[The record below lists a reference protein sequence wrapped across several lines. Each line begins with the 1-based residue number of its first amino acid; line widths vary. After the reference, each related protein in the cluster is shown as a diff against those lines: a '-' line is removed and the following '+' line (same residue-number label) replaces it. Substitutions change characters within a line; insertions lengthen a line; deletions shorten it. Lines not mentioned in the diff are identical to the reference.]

1 MRRTTLSMF
10 AQIVQLLPQSLFFKL
25 VQKYQ
30 TDKAAKGINTWDQLI
45 AMMFCQLSGA
55 ESLREISDGLYSSIG
70 KLNHLGDH
78 AVGRSSLSYENQ
90 HRDYH
95 VYQDFYYGLL
105 DHYREVLAG
114 VWVNQILTGKKI
126 FSLDSTTI
134 GLCLKLFDWA
144 RFRTTK
150 GGIKLH
156 TLLDNDT
163 LMPSFIAVTEA
174 AISDIKAARTLVDIP
189 PANCV
194 LAIDRGYYD
203 FRWYR
208 QLSKR
213 HIIFVTR
220 IKENIQLKQVKRIAV
235 DKNEN
240 WGCYEII
247 LKADLRAHEKG
258 RLKKVPK
265 YRLVQYKDMES
276 GRWFEFLTNDFK
288 LNATEIAAVY
298 KDRWQIELFFKKLKQ
313 NLKIKTFV
321 GTSLNAVM
329 VQIWTALSVTLLLE
343 ILKRRSKYPWSF
355 SWLRSYL
362 RLNLM
367 TYKDLNDW
375 LNEPDIVPLKIPETS
390 PQASLF

>member
-70 KLNHLGDH
+70 KLNHLGAH
-78 AVGRSSLSYENQ
+78 AVGRSSLSYVNQ

-105 DHYREVLAG
+105 DHYREVLTGAR
-114 VWVNQILTGKKI
+114 VNQILTGKKI

-189 PANCV
+189 PNCV
-194 LAIDRGYYD
+194 LSIDRGYYD

-247 LKADLRAHEKG
+247 LKADLKAHEKG
-258 RLKKVPK
+258 RLKTVPK
-265 YRLVQYKDMES
+265 YRLVQYKDKES

-343 ILKRRSKYPWSF
+343 VLKRRSKYPWSF
-355 SWLRSYL
+355 SRLRSYL

-390 PQASLF
+390 PQTSLF

>member
-30 TDKAAKGINTWDQLI
+30 TDKSAKGINTWDQLI

-70 KLNHLGDH
+70 KLNHLGAH
-78 AVGRSSLSYENQ
+78 AVGRSSLSYVNQ
-90 HRDYH
+90 HRDFH
-95 VYQDFYYGLL
+95 VYQDFYYGLF
-105 DHYREVLAG
+105 DHYREVLTGAR
-114 VWVNQILTGKKI
+114 VNQILTGKKI

-189 PANCV
+189 PNCV

-235 DKNEN
+235 DKNKN

-247 LKADLRAHEKG
+247 LKADLKAHEKG

-265 YRLVQYKDMES
+265 YRLVQYKDKES

-298 KDRWQIELFFKKLKQ
+298 KDRWQI
-313 NLKIKTFV
+313 
-321 GTSLNAVM
+321 
-329 VQIWTALSVTLLLE
+329 
-343 ILKRRSKYPWSF
+343 
-355 SWLRSYL
+355 
-362 RLNLM
+362 
-367 TYKDLNDW
+367 
-375 LNEPDIVPLKIPETS
+375 
-390 PQASLF
+390 

>member
-1 MRRTTLSMF
+1 MRRLSSF
-10 AQIVQLLPQSLFFKL
+10 YRNRYFFGL

-30 TDKAAKGINTWDQLI
+30 TDKGAKGISTWDQLI

-70 KLNHLGDH
+70 KLNHLGAQ
-78 AVGRSSLSYENQ
+78 AVGRSSLSYVNQ
-90 HRDYH
+90 HRDYR
-95 VYQDFYYGLL
+95 VYEDFYYGLL
-105 DHYREVLAG
+105 NHFRSTLTGAG
-114 VWVNQILTGKKI
+114 TKQILAGKKI

-163 LMPSFIAVTEA
+163 LMPSFISVTEA
-174 AISDIKAARTLVDIP
+174 AVSDIKAARTLVDIP
-189 PANCV
+189 QNCV

-213 HIIFVTR
+213 NIIFVTR
-220 IKENIQLKQVKRIAV
+220 IKENIKLKQVKRIVV
-235 DKNEN
+235 DQNEK

-247 LKADLRAHEKG
+247 LKADLKAHEKG

-265 YRLVQYKDMES
+265 YRLVQWKDEES

-288 LNATEIAAVY
+288 LSASEIAAVY

-343 ILKRRSKYPWSF
+343 VLKRRSKYPWSF
-355 SWLRSYL
+355 SRLRSYL

-375 LNEPDIVPLKIPETS
+375 LNEPDIVPLKMPEAS

>member
-1 MRRTTLSMF
+1 MRKTTLSMF

-55 ESLREISDGLYSSIG
+55 ESLREISDGLYSSID
-70 KLNHLGDH
+70 KLNHLGAH
-78 AVGRSSLSYENQ
+78 AMGRSSLSYVNQ

-105 DHYREVLAG
+105 DHYREVLTGAR
-114 VWVNQILTGKKI
+114 VNQILTGKKI

-189 PANCV
+189 PNCV

-247 LKADLRAHEKG
+247 LKADLRAHEKA

-265 YRLVQYKDMES
+265 YRLVQYKDKES

-298 KDRWQIELFFKKLKQ
+298 KERWQIELFFKKLKQ

-343 ILKRRSKYPWSF
+343 VLKRRSKYPWSF
-355 SWLRSYL
+355 SRLRSYL

-367 TYKDLNDW
+367 TCKDLNDW
-375 LNEPDIVPLKIPETS
+375 LNEPDIVPLKIPETP

>member
-1 MRRTTLSMF
+1 MSFRGILLC
-10 AQIVQLLPQSLFFKL
+10 VQLLPQSLFFKL

-30 TDKAAKGINTWDQLI
+30 TDKSAKGINTWDQLI

-70 KLNHLGDH
+70 KLNHLGAH
-78 AVGRSSLSYENQ
+78 AVGRSSFSTVNLI
-90 HRDYH
+90 RDFHGYH
-95 VYQDFYYGLL
+95 GFYYGLL
-105 DHYREVLAG
+105 AHYREELTGAR
-114 VWVNQILTGKKI
+114 VNQILTGKKV
-126 FSLDSTTI
+126 FGLDSTAI
-134 GLCLKLFDWA
+134 GICLKLFDWA

-189 PANCV
+189 PNCV

-247 LKADLRAHEKG
+247 LKADLKAHEKG

-265 YRLVQYKDMES
+265 YRLVQYKDKES

-343 ILKRRSKYPWSF
+343 VLKRRSKYPWSF
-355 SWLRSYL
+355 SRLRSYL

>member
-1 MRRTTLSMF
+1 MRRATLSMF
-10 AQIVQLLPQSLFFKL
+10 AQIVQLLPQSLFFGL

-30 TDKAAKGINTWDQLI
+30 TDKGAKGISTWDQLI

-70 KLNHLGDH
+70 KLNHLGAQ
-78 AVGRSSLSYENQ
+78 AVGRSSLSYVNQ
-90 HRDYH
+90 HRDYR
-95 VYQDFYYGLL
+95 VYEDFYYGLL
-105 DHYREVLAG
+105 NHFRSTLTGAG
-114 VWVNQILTGKKI
+114 TKQILAGKKI

-163 LMPSFIAVTEA
+163 LMPSFISVTEA
-174 AISDIKAARTLVDIP
+174 AVSDIKAARTLVDIP
-189 PANCV
+189 QNCA

-203 FRWYR
+203 FRGYR

-213 HIIFVTR
+213 NIIFVTR
-220 IKENIQLKQVKRIAV
+220 IKENIKLKQVKSIVV
-235 DKNEN
+235 DQNEK

-247 LKADLRAHEKG
+247 LKADLKAHEKG

-265 YRLVQYKDMES
+265 YRLVQWKDEES

-288 LNATEIAAVY
+288 LSASEIAAVY
-298 KDRWQIELFFKKLKQ
+298 MNRWQIELFFKKLKQ

-343 ILKRRSKYPWSF
+343 VLKRRSKYPWSF
-355 SWLRSYL
+355 SRLRSYL

-375 LNEPDIVPLKIPETS
+375 LNEPDIVPLKMPEAS

>member
-1 MRRTTLSMF
+1 MF

-70 KLNHLGDH
+70 KLNHLGVH
-78 AVGRSSLSYENQ
+78 AEGRSSLSYVNQ

-105 DHYREVLAG
+105 DHYREVLTGAR
-114 VWVNQILTGKKI
+114 VNQILTGKKI

-156 TLLDNDT
+156 TLLDNNT

-189 PANCV
+189 PNCV

-220 IKENIQLKQVKRIAV
+220 IRENIQLKQVKRIAV

-247 LKADLRAHEKG
+247 LKADQRAHEKG

-265 YRLVQYKDMES
+265 YRLVQYKDKES
-276 GRWFEFLTNDFK
+276 GRWFEFLTNDFQ

-343 ILKRRSKYPWSF
+343 VLKRRSKYPWSF
-355 SWLRSYL
+355 SRLRSCL

-375 LNEPDIVPLKIPETS
+375 LNEPDIVPLQIPETS

>member
-1 MRRTTLSMF
+1 MRRATLSMF
-10 AQIVQLLPQSLFFKL
+10 AQIVQLLPQSLFFGL

-30 TDKAAKGINTWDQLI
+30 TDKGAKGISTWDQLI

-70 KLNHLGDH
+70 KLNHLGAQ
-78 AVGRSSLSYENQ
+78 AVGRSSLSYVNQ
-90 HRDYH
+90 HRDYR
-95 VYQDFYYGLL
+95 VYEDFYYGLL
-105 DHYREVLAG
+105 NHFRSTLTGAG
-114 VWVNQILTGKKI
+114 TKQILAGKKI

-163 LMPSFIAVTEA
+163 LMPSFISVTEA
-174 AISDIKAARTLVDIP
+174 AVSDIKAARTLVDIP
-189 PANCV
+189 QNCV

-213 HIIFVTR
+213 NIIFVTR
-220 IKENIQLKQVKRIAV
+220 IKENIKLKQVKRIVV
-235 DKNEN
+235 DQNEK

-247 LKADLRAHEKG
+247 LKADLKAHEKG

-265 YRLVQYKDMES
+265 YRLVQWKDEES

-288 LNATEIAAVY
+288 LSASEIAAVY

-343 ILKRRSKYPWSF
+343 VLKRRSKYPWSF
-355 SWLRSYL
+355 SRLRSYL

-375 LNEPDIVPLKIPETS
+375 LNEPDIVPLKMPEAS

>member
-1 MRRTTLSMF
+1 MRRLSSF
-10 AQIVQLLPQSLFFKL
+10 YRNRYFLGL

-30 TDKAAKGINTWDQLI
+30 TDKGAKGISTWDQLI

-70 KLNHLGDH
+70 KLNHLGAQ
-78 AVGRSSLSYENQ
+78 AVGRSSLSYVNQ
-90 HRDYH
+90 HRDYR
-95 VYQDFYYGLL
+95 VYEDFYYGLL
-105 DHYREVLAG
+105 NHFRSTLTGAG
-114 VWVNQILTGKKI
+114 TKQILAGKKI

-163 LMPSFIAVTEA
+163 LMPSFISVTEA
-174 AISDIKAARTLVDIP
+174 AVSDIKAARTLVDIP
-189 PANCV
+189 QNCV

-213 HIIFVTR
+213 NIIFVTR
-220 IKENIQLKQVKRIAV
+220 IKENIKLKQVKRIVV
-235 DKNEN
+235 DQNEK

-247 LKADLRAHEKG
+247 LKADLKAHEKG

-265 YRLVQYKDMES
+265 YRLVQWKDEES

-288 LNATEIAAVY
+288 LSASEIAAVY

-343 ILKRRSKYPWSF
+343 VLKRRSKYPWSF
-355 SWLRSYL
+355 SRLRSYL

-375 LNEPDIVPLKIPETS
+375 LNEPDIVPLKMPEAS

>member
-70 KLNHLGDH
+70 KLNHLGVH
-78 AVGRSSLSYENQ
+78 AEGRSSLSYVNQ

-105 DHYREVLAG
+105 DHYREVLTGAR
-114 VWVNQILTGKKI
+114 VNQILTGKKI

-156 TLLDNDT
+156 TLLDNNT
-163 LMPSFIAVTEA
+163 LMSSFIAVTEA
-174 AISDIKAARTLVDIP
+174 AISDIKAAQTLVDIP
-189 PANCV
+189 PNCV
-194 LAIDRGYYD
+194 LAIDRGYYN

-265 YRLVQYKDMES
+265 YRLVQYKDKES
-276 GRWFEFLTNDFK
+276 GRWFEFLTNDFQ

-343 ILKRRSKYPWSF
+343 VLKRRSKYPWSF
-355 SWLRSYL
+355 SRLRSYL

-390 PQASLF
+390 PQAILE

>member
-1 MRRTTLSMF
+1 MRRATLSMF
-10 AQIVQLLPQSLFFKL
+10 AQIVQLLPQSLFFGL

-30 TDKAAKGINTWDQLI
+30 TDKGAKGISTWDQLI

-70 KLNHLGDH
+70 KLNHLGAQ
-78 AVGRSSLSYENQ
+78 AVGRSSLSYVNQ
-90 HRDYH
+90 HRDYR
-95 VYQDFYYGLL
+95 VYEDFYYGLL
-105 DHYREVLAG
+105 NHFRSTLTGAG
-114 VWVNQILTGKKI
+114 TKQILAGKKI

-163 LMPSFIAVTEA
+163 LMPSFISVTEA
-174 AISDIKAARTLVDIP
+174 AVSDIKAARTLVDIP
-189 PANCV
+189 QNCV

-213 HIIFVTR
+213 NIIFVTR
-220 IKENIQLKQVKRIAV
+220 IKENIKLKQVKRIVV
-235 DKNEN
+235 DQNEK

-247 LKADLRAHEKG
+247 LKADLKAHEKG

-265 YRLVQYKDMES
+265 YRLVQWKDEES

-288 LNATEIAAVY
+288 LSVSEIAAVY

-343 ILKRRSKYPWSF
+343 VLKRRSKYPWSF
-355 SWLRSYL
+355 SRLRSYL

-375 LNEPDIVPLKIPETS
+375 LNEPDIVPLKMPEAS

>member
-1 MRRTTLSMF
+1 MRRATLSMF

-30 TDKAAKGINTWDQLI
+30 TDKGSKGISTRDQLI
-45 AMMFCQLSGA
+45 AMMFCQLGGA
-55 ESLREISDGLYSSIG
+55 ESLREIADGLYSSLG
-70 KLNHLGDH
+70 KLNHLG
-78 AVGRSSLSYENQ
+78 ANAIGRSSLSYVNQ

-95 VYQDFYYGLL
+95 VYEDFYYGLL
-105 DHYREVLAG
+105 EHFRSE
-114 VWVNQILTGKKI
+114 LTGAKVKPICTDKKI

-144 RFRTTK
+144 RFRTSK

-163 LMPSFIAVTEA
+163 LMPEFVAVSEA
-174 AISDIKAARTLVDIP
+174 AVSDIKAARTLVDIP
-189 PANCV
+189 QNCI

-213 HIIFVTR
+213 HITFVTR
-220 IKENIQLKQVKRIAV
+220 IKENIKLKRVKRILV

-240 WGCYEII
+240 WGCYEIT
-247 LKADLRAHEKG
+247 LQSDETAYEKG
-258 RLKKVPK
+258 RIKVVPK
-265 YRLVQYKDMES
+265 YRLVQWKDKES
-276 GRWFEFLTNDFK
+276 GRWFEYLTNDFK
-288 LNATEIAAVY
+288 LKAEEIAAVY

-321 GTSLNAVM
+321 GTTLNAVM
-329 VQIWTALSVTLLLE
+329 VQIWTALVVTLLLE
-343 ILKRRSKYPWSF
+343 VLKRRSKYPWSF
-355 SWLRSYL
+355 SRLRSYI

-375 LNEPDIVPLKIPETS
+375 LDEPDIVPIKPQES
-390 PQASLF
+390 PPQACLF

>member
-70 KLNHLGDH
+70 KLNHLGAH
-78 AVGRSSLSYENQ
+78 AVGRSTLSYVNQ

-105 DHYREVLAG
+105 DHYREVLTG
-114 VWVNQILTGKKI
+114 TRVNQILTGKKI

-144 RFRTTK
+144 RFRTPK
-150 GGIKLH
+150 GGFKLH

-174 AISDIKAARTLVDIP
+174 AISDIKAARTLFDIP
-189 PANCV
+189 PNCV

-247 LKADLRAHEKG
+247 LKADLGAHEKG

-343 ILKRRSKYPWSF
+343 VLKRRSKYPWSF
-355 SWLRSYL
+355 SRLRSYL

-390 PQASLF
+390 PQACLF